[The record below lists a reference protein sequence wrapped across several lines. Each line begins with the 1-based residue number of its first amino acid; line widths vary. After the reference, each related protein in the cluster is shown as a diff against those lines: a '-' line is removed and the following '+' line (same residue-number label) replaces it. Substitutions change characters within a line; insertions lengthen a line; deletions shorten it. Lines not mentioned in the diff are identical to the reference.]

1 MNELTYFFL
10 IYIHIGYAAAVLG
23 HVKQPFRYQFT
34 IFVFPPGLQRALQKV
49 RTKTSKSHEI

>member
-1 MNELTYFFL
+1 MNELTYFF
-10 IYIHIGYAAAVLG
+10 IYIHIGYAAAIPG

-49 RTKTSKSHEI
+49 RTEAKKSHEI